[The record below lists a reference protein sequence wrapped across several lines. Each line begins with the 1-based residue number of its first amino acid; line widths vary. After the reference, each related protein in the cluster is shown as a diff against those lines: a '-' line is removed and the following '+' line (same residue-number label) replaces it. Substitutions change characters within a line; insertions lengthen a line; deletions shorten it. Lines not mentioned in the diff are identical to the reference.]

1 MTEQKQEYA
10 IVKSNTVIQN
20 YHDVEM
26 VARAM
31 SGSGFF
37 QDSRQASQAI
47 VKVLAGHELGFG
59 PFASMT
65 GIHIIQGKPA
75 FGANLIAGAIKA
87 KGKYDYRINALD
99 DTHCEVEFYQIADG
113 KSVSLG
119 KSSFSIEDAKKAG
132 LTNKDNWSKFPRN
145 MLFSRAISNGARWY
159 TPDVFSGAPVYTP
172 EELGAEVDQ
181 DGNVIEGSFTE
192 PTSDTPETKEP
203 VSFIMSYEDACKVTG
218 SDKKRYGNCTDKEL
232 KGKRIG
238 ILKALKGDV
247 DAIKQSQYQNKLEA
261 IKVLLSVPE
270 GERLKIAGQPELTD
284 EQAMNDLGFS
294 A

>member
-1 MTEQKQEYA
+1 MTEQKVEYA
-10 IVKSNTVIQN
+10 ITKRDNSIIQN
-20 YHDVEM
+20 FSDVES

-31 SGSGFF
+31 AGSGFF
-37 QDSRQASQAI
+37 QDSKQASQAI

-87 KGKYDYRINALD
+87 QGKYDYRVVVLD
-99 DTHCEVEFYQIADG
+99 DSHCEIEFYQIIDG
-113 KSVSLG
+113 KRTLLG
-119 KSSFSIEDAKKAG
+119 KSSFSMMDATKAG
-132 LTNKDNWSKFPRN
+132 LTGKDTWSKFPRN

-181 DGNVIEGSFTE
+181 DGNVVLGTFIECEPEIKTMHEQPVTIQNVEPVVKPVVKPEATPALKPAPARDDYSGVCTSDGVPYSELPIKDLSFRFNEKNKKKTKDPASFTA
-192 PTSDTPETKEP
+192 
-203 VSFIMSYEDACKVTG
+203 EDQRK
-218 SDKKRYGNCTDKEL
+218 L
-232 KGKRIG
+232 
-238 ILKALKGDV
+238 
-247 DAIKQSQYQNKLEA
+247 DAAEYYIN
-261 IKVLLSVPE
+261 
-270 GERLKIAGQPELTD
+270 
-284 EQAMNDLGFS
+284 QARN